1 MQKGHNMQK
10 EKEPTTKEI
19 LRKELSVLAERRKK
33 LLLKDEGEK
42 NDDNNDDDDSSSSST
57 GGSSAFAAQI
67 NLLASSAPKEVSL
80 QDAVNQLNEMN
91 KKNKK
96 TIGQQPI

>member
-1 MQKGHNMQK
+1 MQK

-19 LRKELSVLAERRKK
+19 LLKELSVLTERRKK
-33 LLLKDEGEK
+33 LFEELKDEDEK
-42 NDDNNDDDDSSSSST
+42 NDDNNDSSSSST
-57 GGSSAFAAQI
+57 GGSSAFTAQI
-67 NLLASSAPKEVSL
+67 NILASSAPKGVSL

>member
-1 MQKGHNMQK
+1 MQK

-19 LRKELSVLAERRKK
+19 LLKELSVLAERRKK
-33 LLLKDEGEK
+33 LFEELKDEDEK

-57 GGSSAFAAQI
+57 GGSSAFTAQI
-67 NLLASSAPKEVSL
+67 NILASSAPKGVSL

>member
-1 MQKGHNMQK
+1 MQK

-19 LRKELSVLAERRKK
+19 LLKELSVLAERRKK
-33 LLLKDEGEK
+33 LFEELKDEDEK
-42 NDDNNDDDDSSSSST
+42 NDDNNDDSSSST
-57 GGSSAFAAQI
+57 GGSSAFTAQI
-67 NLLASSAPKEVSL
+67 NILASSAPKGVSL

-96 TIGQQPI
+96 IIGQQPI